1 MPPVFFQVAE
11 TTSNVLPV
19 PWTFASESVGFSI
32 TAFGGDESA
41 EASGLMPVRA
51 ASWWLEQL
59 QGLTRVV
66 DRHGVTVWIGLL
78 HRVEVDDGRTVTAT
92 TLDGMANRVLA
103 AYTVRGAQRFTATA
117 ENAASVARYQYH
129 DALLSVG
136 EATQAAAEAARD
148 RYLSERAWPRREV
161 GASLSQG
168 VPQGQAR
175 VTIQARGYCAGG
187 GAVDFVIGRATGSD
201 SSGVALSN
209 LVAVVL
215 AVGAPGNNFNID
227 YSTST
232 YYTQPSVTRQTYNL
246 LSIPATNGYENLG
259 EVLRRYIALGDT
271 SGERVAWGVRHLR
284 RGGASSPR
292 VFYGQAWAA
301 VAPTTIGYLIGPPN
315 VITTGGG
322 APVAYAR
329 VRPDAMV
336 QRRVRPARPFSSSA
350 VDGGE
355 RFYCA
360 RTSYTWQ
367 RGRGESLAL
376 ESLGEGGVAA
386 LLAQVKP

>member
-1 MPPVFFQVAE
+1 MPPVAFQVAE

-19 PWTFASESVGFSI
+19 PWTFAPESVGFTI

-41 EASGLMPVRA
+41 EASGLMPARA
-51 ASWWLEQL
+51 AVWWLEQL

-78 HRVEVDDGRTVTAT
+78 HRVEVDDGRAVTAT

-103 AYTVRGAQRFTATA
+103 AYTVRGGQRFTATA
-117 ENAASVARYQYH
+117 EDASSVTRYQYH

-148 RYLSERAWPRREV
+148 RYLAERAWPRREV

-168 VPQGQAR
+168 IPQGQAR
-175 VTIQARGYCAGG
+175 VTLQARGYCAGG
-187 GAVDFVIGRATGSD
+187 GAVDFVIGRAIGSG

-209 LVAVVL
+209 LVYVILTA
-215 AVGAPGNNFNID
+215 GAPGNNFNVD

-232 YYTQPSVTRQTYNL
+232 YYTQPSVPRQTFNSL
-246 LSIPATNGYENLG
+246 NVPATNGYENLG

-284 RGGASSPR
+284 RGSTSSPR
-292 VFYGQAWAA
+292 VFYGQTWAA
-301 VAPTTIGYLIGPPN
+301 ATPTTIGYLIGPPGA
-315 VITTGGG
+315 ITTGDG
-322 APVAYAR
+322 APVSFAR

-336 QRRVRPARPFSSSA
+336 QRRARPARPFSSSA

-355 RFYCA
+355 RFYCG
-360 RTSYTWQ
+360 RTVYRWA
-367 RGRGESLAL
+367 RGRGEELAL